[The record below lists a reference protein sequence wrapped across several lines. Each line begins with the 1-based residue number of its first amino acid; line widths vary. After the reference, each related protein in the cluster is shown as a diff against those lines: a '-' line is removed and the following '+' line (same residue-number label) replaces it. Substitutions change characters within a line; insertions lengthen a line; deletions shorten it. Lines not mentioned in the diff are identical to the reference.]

1 MPRTIIGGVG
11 SELFWKNGATMIE
24 SVEQFGRGVSWS
36 ASEKKI
42 ARKAYDAAF
51 ERQCRA
57 VTAEAKRMLENVS
70 EPAEIWRVHDY
81 LTERRRDVS
90 RVYHFSYSDLDIVFS
105 RLMSDGWLTEADLA
119 GLRPEKI
126 ANIRRGAEVFR

>member
-1 MPRTIIGGVG
+1 
-11 SELFWKNGATMIE
+11 MIE
-24 SVEQFGRGVSWS
+24 SVEQFGRGVKWS

-57 VTAEAKRMLENVS
+57 VTAEAKRMLENIS

-81 LTERRRDVS
+81 LSERRRDVS
-90 RVYHFSYSDLDIVFS
+90 RVYHYSYSDLDIVFS
-105 RLMSDGWLTEADLA
+105 RLMGDGWLTEADLE

-126 ANIRRGAEVFR
+126 ANIKHGAEVFR